1 MNWNDFLMTTYTIAL
16 PVILGYIVW
25 ILRSNKKKEYKRQAE
40 DEERHMQ
47 EEAKA
52 KAQSKGIMLVLRYM
66 LSRYHTEYMFQKYV
80 TSEQLSDFE
89 EIYKAYEA
97 LGGNSVAVKW
107 RDDVIKLPVNDNTG
121 NNLSPLAK
129 MLLKSN
135 EK

>member
-25 ILRSNKKKEYKRQAE
+25 ILQSNKKKEYKRQAE

-107 RDDVIKLPVNDNTG
+107 RDDVIKLSVNDNTG